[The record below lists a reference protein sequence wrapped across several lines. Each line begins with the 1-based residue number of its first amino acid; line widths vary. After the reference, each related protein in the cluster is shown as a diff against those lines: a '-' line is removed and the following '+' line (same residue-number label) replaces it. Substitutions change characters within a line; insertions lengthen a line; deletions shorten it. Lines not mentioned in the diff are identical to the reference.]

1 MHFQCISC
9 FFSPGQWW
17 RDDSTAAEHHHFLC
31 ADWSETRGGVHREPG
46 GPPRPGSKPAC
57 QSHRHHMYVLST
69 KHNFMLGFSGIYYS
83 KHNTLQSQST
93 KMLNLNYIWRRPPP
107 LRTPQPPTSLH
118 CLDSCNRSHSN
129 LTHNNS
135 DWCLQSK
142 HYQFPVKSL
151 FILWA
156 IIKYWLTIHGI
167 H

>member
-9 FFSPGQWW
+9 FFSPGQWR

-107 LRTPQPPTSLH
+107 EPPNPQPTYTAWTAVIDPIQISPTTIPTDVCSQNTINFLSSL
-118 CLDSCNRSHSN
+118 CSFCG
-129 LTHNNS
+129 
-135 DWCLQSK
+135 
-142 HYQFPVKSL
+142 P
-151 FILWA
+151 
-156 IIKYWLTIHGI
+156 
-167 H
+167 